1 MSRGCRRSTRSV
13 PMRSSRPSTR
23 SSDGLT
29 SWITPWWSITAT
41 ASEQARTTVS
51 QRAGASVP
59 IIVLFLLEGA
69 DDREPAAEL
78 LGHEVDQPAAGGAVG
93 ADELQRRLAAVV
105 QLGHARLRAD
115 LLLVLGQ

>member
-1 MSRGCRRSTRSV
+1 MSRGCSRSTRSV
-13 PMRSSRPSTR
+13 PTRSSRPSSR

-41 ASEQARTTVS
+41 ASKQARTTVS

-78 LGHEVDQPAAGGAVG
+78 LGHEADQTAPGGTVEG
-93 ADELQRRLAAVV
+93 DELQRR
-105 QLGHARLRAD
+105 H
-115 LLLVLGQ
+115 